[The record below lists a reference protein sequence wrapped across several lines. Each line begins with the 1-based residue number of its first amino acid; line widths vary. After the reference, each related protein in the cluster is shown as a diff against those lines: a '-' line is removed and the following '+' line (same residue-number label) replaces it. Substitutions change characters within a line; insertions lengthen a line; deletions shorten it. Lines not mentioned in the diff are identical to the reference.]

1 MVPSCVIES
10 LEKIIW
16 PAKGRRQDEM
26 HLLSRYT
33 VGRNQGG
40 SFDDSH
46 GSLISKPL
54 RLVEKFANV
63 VGR

>member
-1 MVPSCVIES
+1 MVPSCAIES

-46 GSLISKPL
+46 GSLI
-54 RLVEKFANV
+54 NNQ
-63 VGR
+63 